1 MSTPFLNYYRLNGV
15 SISPAWNPQG
25 RGEQSKSEEA
35 TYRWMAKGIAA
46 LTYSCMD
53 QNSHP
58 PTGGD
63 GKRRYLYLAKRNQTR
78 RNHKNAN
85 EVKHVGIALGIVR

>member
-15 SISPAWNPQG
+15 SISPAWNPKG

-46 LTYSCMD
+46 HTYSCMEQQD
-53 QNSHP
+53 P
-58 PTGGD
+58 PNGWRWEE
-63 GKRRYLYLAKRNQTR
+63 KIPLFSQAESNKKKP
-78 RNHKNAN
+78 H
-85 EVKHVGIALGIVR
+85 EC

>member
-35 TYRWMAKGIAA
+35 TNHWIAKGIAA
-46 LTYSCMD
+46 HTYSCMD

-78 RNHKNAN
+78 RNHTNAN
-85 EVKHVGIALGIVR
+85 EMKHVWITLGIVR